1 MVWNLYSTGSA
12 GFDSSPDC
20 LIKILSSFI
29 AEKRHE
35 VPRIPEFNM
44 RLLVT
49 MYYKIKLFFDLTDSL
64 FIHYLTSVTF
74 AVSTSSSKSL
84 TFTETDTLFPAFDSE
99 KFPCV
104 EWQLSFSDRNR
115 RVRSFSR
122 SGDMVLI
129 PRFGFLFHCIAE
141 NEFRQGITKN
151 QFYKYYNRINSH
163 KKPFALL
170 LTQTMKR
177 DMWYST
183 PKFAGTEVGY
193 MKEKTLSMQKLSSQ
207 LSTEGDILLSPR
219 CHHP

>member
-1 MVWNLYSTGSA
+1 MIRYFYSA
-12 GFDSSPDC
+12 GFARINSTPDC
-20 LIKILSSFI
+20 LIKVLPSFI

-35 VPRIPEFNM
+35 VTRIPESNM
-44 RLLVT
+44 CLLVA
-49 MYYKIKLFFDLTDSL
+49 MYYKVKLFFALTDSL
-64 FIHYLTSVTF
+64 FFLYLTSITF

-104 EWQLSFSDRNR
+104 EWQLSFSDQSR

-177 DMWYST
+177 DSRRHR
-183 PKFAGTEVGY
+183 
-193 MKEKTLSMQKLSSQ
+193 LR
-207 LSTEGDILLSPR
+207 SPR
-219 CHHP
+219 SMRGRSSRR

>member
-1 MVWNLYSTGSA
+1 M
-12 GFDSSPDC
+12 
-20 LIKILSSFI
+20 
-29 AEKRHE
+29 
-35 VPRIPEFNM
+35 PEFNM
-44 RLLVT
+44 RLLVA
-49 MYYKIKLFFDLTDSL
+49 MYYKVKLFFALTNSFFL
-64 FIHYLTSVTF
+64 YLTSVTF

-115 RVRSFSR
+115 RVTSFSR

-163 KKPFALL
+163 KKPFTLL

-183 PKFAGTEVGY
+183 LKSIGTEVGY

-219 CHHP
+219 

>member
-84 TFTETDTLFPAFDSE
+84 TFTEMDILFSAFDS
-99 KFPCV
+99 KQFPCV

-115 RVRSFSR
+115 RVTSFSR
-122 SGDMVLI
+122 SGMVLT
-129 PRFGFLFHCIAE
+129 PRFGFLLHCIAE
-141 NEFRQGITKN
+141 SEFRQSITKN
-151 QFYKYYNRINSH
+151 QFYKI
-163 KKPFALL
+163 L
-170 LTQTMKR
+170 
-177 DMWYST
+177 
-183 PKFAGTEVGY
+183 
-193 MKEKTLSMQKLSSQ
+193 Q
-207 LSTEGDILLSPR
+207 LCKSP
-219 CHHP
+219 